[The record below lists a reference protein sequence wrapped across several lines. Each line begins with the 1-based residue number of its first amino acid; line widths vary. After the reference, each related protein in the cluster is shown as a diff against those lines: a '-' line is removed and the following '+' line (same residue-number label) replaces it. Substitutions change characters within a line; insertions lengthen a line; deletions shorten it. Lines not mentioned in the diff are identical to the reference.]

1 MRPVHQ
7 PKNRHARA
15 RRRALLRA
23 DVPGIPRPFVARK
36 SVDGRDKPGHDDF
49 VQARYTDLR
58 TMLARRP
65 SPRSLTDLVCRHARA
80 RRRRFASR
88 RATHQSSSRRRRGPI
103 TTGSSFTLRPP
114 TQQPSCPGLSRA
126 STSLLVARKAWMAGT
141 SPAMTISFKRRESRH
156 SRVVPHAGLPR
167 HSPLATHHSSS
178 PCRRGP
184 ITTGSSLRRC
194 PRTASLNT
202 SDTAYGSLR
211 SQERRRCS
219 CRRSIHYS
227 PSPSR
232 SGHSPKSSIC

>member
-65 SPRSLTDLVCRHARA
+65 SPRSLTDSVCRHARA

-141 SPAMTISFKRRESRH
+141 SPAMTNSVQAPRKQTLARRPPRG
-156 SRVVPHAGLPR
+156 VAAPLTTR
-167 HSPLATHHSSS
+167 HSPFVVPVQAGTHNH
-178 PCRRGP
+178 R
-184 ITTGSSLRRC
+184 
-194 PRTASLNT
+194 
-202 SDTAYGSLR
+202 
-211 SQERRRCS
+211 E
-219 CRRSIHYS
+219 
-227 PSPSR
+227 
-232 SGHSPKSSIC
+232 